1 MAASATETG
10 RSKGRKTTKDLTDGE
25 GSVSS
30 NDKDFE
36 AEMNEEPL
44 RKRVKKEKIDNDYI
58 HENGMDIL
66 DKYDTSPED
75 SEHENGNGDPEY
87 LPNGKAMVKG
97 EPGMMPQIMSSANL
111 DSAIDSAVQGTGLP
125 KKVNISG
132 ASIMAKATT
141 RTRRGGG
148 GGRRLSYSPETDKQL
163 LDWVVER
170 SQNGLPVS
178 REAIQN
184 QALALV
190 RDECPDFKASSGWVE
205 KFLIRHK
212 ISLPT
217 RASLLENGST
227 RRGPP
232 PLISNGTGSPSTSPT
247 RSPQSGNLSEADR
260 IEDGAGNPEVSGDP
274 NGKAPAEQMLGMHRR
289 MGGGRKRGLKDT
301 KDEED
306 EEEDDGDDG
315 EGELEKIVPENVN
328 PERLK
333 AFNVFVRLFVD
344 ENLDRLVPIS
354 KQPKEKVL
362 AIIHAC
368 HRQFPEFHDRARK
381 RIRTYLKSCRRMKK
395 PNEPLRRTAD
405 QINAVPSMSS
415 AQMQEVNNILASAC
429 ANEANLGDRAE
440 VSAVQTPPIP
450 AQASSNKSSLT
461 NGRAVSPVETSRQS
475 VSTMTSSSSTPPPPA
490 PRSMV
495 STMSRLP
502 LAAVAPESLAAAR
515 AKAGAE
521 YKLNTTEV
529 TAIRQLIASYRES
542 AAFLYRSA
550 DELEALLPASMLPPQ
565 KAVR

>member
-30 NDKDFE
+30 NDKEFE
-36 AEMNEEPL
+36 SDMLEEPV

-66 DKYDTSPED
+66 DKFDTSPED
-75 SEHENGNGDPEY
+75 SEQENGNGDPEY
-87 LPNGKAMVKG
+87 VPNGKSMMKG
-97 EPGMMPQIMSSANL
+97 EPGVMQQSNL
-111 DSAIDSAVQGTGLP
+111 DSALDMGISAPP
-125 KKVNISG
+125 KKLNSSG
-132 ASIMAKATT
+132 AAMMGKALT
-141 RTRRGGG
+141 RTTRRGGG

-163 LDWVVER
+163 LEWVVER
-170 SQNGLPVS
+170 SRNGLPVS
-178 REAIQN
+178 REAIQT

-217 RASLLENGST
+217 RASMLENGGT

-232 PLISNGTGSPSTSPT
+232 PLISNGTDSASTSPT
-247 RSPQSGNLSEADR
+247 PSPLSGNLSEGDKV
-260 IEDGAGNPEVSGDP
+260 EDGAAQPDV
-274 NGKAPAEQMLGMHRR
+274 ATRLIPADMLGMNRR
-289 MGGGRKRGLKDT
+289 GGGGGRKRGIKEM

-306 EEEDDGDDG
+306 DEEDEGEDG
-315 EGELEKIVPENVN
+315 EGDCEKIVPEDVN

-415 AQMQEVNNILASAC
+415 AQMQEVNNGSNIGDTVSKITYGNILASAC
-429 ANEANLGDRAE
+429 ANEASLGERAE
-440 VSAVQTPPIP
+440 IPTVPTPPVQPP
-450 AQASSNKSSLT
+450 ATKPSLM
-461 NGRAVSPVETSRQS
+461 NGRAISPVETSRQS
-475 VSTMTSSSSTPPPPA
+475 TSTMTSSSTPPPPR
-490 PRSMV
+490 PLVPPM
-495 STMSRLP
+495 TRLP
-502 LAAVAPESLAAAR
+502 LAPESLAAAR

-550 DELEALLPASMLPPQ
+550 DELEALLPTSMLQPQ